1 MKNILK
7 ISVVSALILFCV
19 QLHAQQRIS
28 GFVRD
33 AQSGEVLIGA
43 TVFDIQNKGG
53 AITNH
58 VGYFSLI
65 VKPNATL
72 RISFLGYESQQISVS
87 SAKDSILQIAL
98 KLAQTTLGGVEITA
112 QHYRP
117 TFNVAGL
124 TMEQIS
130 TIPSITGKP
139 DVLKALQFLPGMRS
153 MGEASSVTLVR
164 GGNPGENMY
173 LIDNTP
179 LIHVHH
185 IGGFMSVFNPDIINN
200 IEVFKGGFPAKYGG
214 KLSSIMNITQ
224 KSGNQPGFRGSY
236 SVGISDISLA
246 LEGPTKLNN
255 SSFIV
260 TARKTLIDIFYLMIT
275 GSSNM
280 YGAFL
285 WYGFHDVNGKFT
297 WSPNQRNTI
306 AVNFYQG
313 DDYLQLISKK
323 STRNDGRFRQ
333 GSIWGNWLGS
343 VNWNHVFPSNLLL
356 KNTLSF
362 THYRLRD
369 VTKLTYNNKQ
379 IEDGAKNMH
388 QTMQSSVQDISLRSQ
403 ASYAL
408 MRNWDL
414 DFGLQNSHLRF
425 KPMVFHHNT
434 LGIPEHNELI
444 DALESALFVSNRIKP
459 LSFFDAEIGL
469 RGVGYFNSE
478 ISNFSLEP
486 RLNANFYVTQNHVLN
501 FSAMRVTQNTQLINN
516 MGSLTA
522 NEIFVPSGKDIPVA
536 YSNQFS
542 FGYQTS
548 FVNRM
553 YEIEANYYYKT
564 LRDLTTYK
572 EGYGYSMGDIFWREK
587 LETGGSGLARGV
599 EFLFKKNSGR
609 LSGFLGYT
617 YSRSTRQFDGI
628 NNGKTFAFDFDSPHD
643 FSISLAYQMS
653 EKWSFGATWQFQTGL
668 PFTPAIGRHIALD
681 DDGFPYEVLI
691 YGDRNSDRMRDYH
704 RLDIAFK
711 KQTYTRK
718 RGRKAEWTLG
728 IHNVYARQNP
738 YFYYYSN
745 STHGGIYWN
754 DWHTNRPIG
763 LYQISMFSFIPM
775 VSYKV
780 WFGANSKNCQ

>member
-1 MKNILK
+1 
-7 ISVVSALILFCV
+7 
-19 QLHAQQRIS
+19 
-28 GFVRD
+28 
-33 AQSGEVLIGA
+33 
-43 TVFDIQNKGG
+43 
-53 AITNH
+53 
-58 VGYFSLI
+58 
-65 VKPNATL
+65 
-72 RISFLGYESQQISVS
+72 
-87 SAKDSILQIAL
+87 
-98 KLAQTTLGGVEITA
+98 
-112 QHYRP
+112 
-117 TFNVAGL
+117 
-124 TMEQIS
+124 
-130 TIPSITGKP
+130 
-139 DVLKALQFLPGMRS
+139 
-153 MGEASSVTLVR
+153 VR
-164 GGNPGENMY
+164 GGNPGENLY

-179 LIHVHH
+179 LIYVHH
-185 IGGFMSVFNPDIINN
+185 IGGHMSVFNPDMINDV
-200 IEVFKGGFPAKYGG
+200 EVFKGGFPAKYGG

-224 KSGNQPGFRGSY
+224 KSGNQSAFQGSY
-236 SVGISDISLA
+236 SIGLSDISLA
-246 LEGPTKLNN
+246 LEGPTKLDN

-260 TARKTLIDIFYLMIT
+260 TARKTVFTDLFYLAVT
-275 GSSNM
+275 GLSSM
-280 YGAFL
+280 YDAIL

-323 STRNDGRFRQ
+323 SSHDAGRFRR

-343 VNWNHVFPSNLLL
+343 VNWNHVFPSNLML

-369 VTKLTYNNKQ
+369 VTKLTHSSKQ
-379 IEDGAKNMH
+379 IEDGAQNMH
-388 QTMQSSVQDISLRSQ
+388 QVMQSSVQDISLRSV

-408 MRNWDL
+408 MKNWDL
-414 DFGLQNSHLRF
+414 DFGMQNSHLQY
-425 KPMVFHHNT
+425 KPMIFHHNT
-434 LGIPEHNELI
+434 LGIAEHKEI
-444 DALESALFVSNRIKP
+444 VDALESAIFVSNRIKP
-459 LSFFDAEIGL
+459 LSFLDAEIGL

-486 RLNANFYVTQNHVLN
+486 RLSANFYVTQNHVLN

-548 FVNRM
+548 FSNRM
-553 YEIEANYYYKT
+553 YEIEANYFYKT

-572 EGYGYSMGDIFWREK
+572 EGFGFSMGDIFWREK

-599 EFLFKKNSGR
+599 EFLFKKNRGR

-681 DDGFPYEVLI
+681 EDGFPYEVLI
-691 YGDRNSDRMRDYH
+691 YGDRNSERMRDYH

-711 KQTYTRK
+711 KKTYTQK
-718 RGRKAEWTLG
+718 RVREGNTIVKKPHRKAEWTLG

-745 STHGGIYWN
+745 DSYGGIYWG
-754 DWHTNRPIG
+754 DYHEGKPIG
-763 LYQISMFSFIPM
+763 LYQMSMFSIIPM
-775 VSYKV
+775 ISYKV
-780 WFGANSKNCQ
+780 WFGADSRSSW